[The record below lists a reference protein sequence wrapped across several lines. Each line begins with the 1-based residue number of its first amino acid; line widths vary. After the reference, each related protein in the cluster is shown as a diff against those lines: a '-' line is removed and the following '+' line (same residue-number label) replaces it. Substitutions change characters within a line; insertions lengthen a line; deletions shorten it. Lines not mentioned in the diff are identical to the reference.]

1 MSLQQYVRQVNPRNE
16 SYIPPVD
23 KIQSFL
29 FEAYSFFPK
38 SEEEITNT
46 LADWPH
52 ESVADVIK
60 LFNYLKGKGD
70 ETPINIDLKKK
81 KDINVSRLFK
91 ANYNISDIKSGAE
104 LDTVRIKFGN
114 GSKGNRGA
122 NNRGNAFETQFAT
135 ALNKWF
141 AEGVDAV
148 EDSEILDAI
157 LDLDKTY
164 KLSESKWL
172 KVNVV
177 GGENTKRP
185 LSFDG
190 KIHITN
196 TKGTGKDIGNS
207 VTDITL
213 TKDDKE
219 KIYLS
224 LKFETTTTFFNVG
237 VRTKLRQSEIDK
249 GEVKD
254 RDGKKLLDLFGI
266 DNKRFCTIFNDKVET
281 DGGKVTTRPNAVAIK
296 ELLES
301 GIGHGY
307 HVIHKM
313 RGKVLSKKMDEKA
326 MKAAAKV
333 GTCTVHYGGKSGKG
347 KRIDMEM
354 KSPYYKF
361 KLNIRDTQGKDG
373 YPTRMMCDFTTLKV

>member
-1 MSLQQYVRQVNPRNE
+1 MSLQKYVRQVKPRNE
-16 SYIPPVD
+16 YYIPHETRH
-23 KIQSFL
+23 FH
-29 FEAYSFFPK
+29 EAYSFFPT
-38 SEEEITNT
+38 SEEQITKE
-46 LADWPH
+46 LSDWTH
-52 ESVADVIK
+52 ESVVDVIS
-60 LFNYLKGKGD
+60 LFNFLKGKD
-70 ETPINIDLKKK
+70 ETPINIDLKKQ
-81 KDINVSRLFK
+81 KDINVSRTLKGSFD
-91 ANYNISDIKSGAE
+91 ISDIKSKAK
-104 LDTVRIKFGN
+104 LKTVRIKFGN

-135 ALNKWF
+135 SLEKWY

-148 EDSEILDAI
+148 PDSEILDAI

-164 KLSESKWL
+164 KLSDSKWL

-185 LSFDG
+185 LDFRG
-190 KIHITN
+190 KIQLTN
-196 TKGTGKDIGNS
+196 TKGVGNDIGKS

-213 TKDDKE
+213 QKDDGS

-237 VRTKLRQSEIDK
+237 IRTKLRQEEIDK
-249 GEVKD
+249 GLIKD

-266 DNKRFCTIFNDKVET
+266 DNKRFCTIFNDKVKT
-281 DGGKVTTRPNAVAIK
+281 NGGKVTTRPNAAAMKV
-296 ELLES
+296 LLES
-301 GIGHGY
+301 GIGYGY

-313 RGKVLSKKMDEKA
+313 RGNVLSKKMDEAA
-326 MKAAAKV
+326 MKKAAKV
-333 GTCTVHYGGKSGKG
+333 GTCTVHYGGKTGKG

-354 KSPYYKF
+354 SSPYYKF

>member
-1 MSLQQYVRQVNPRNE
+1 MSLRGYVRQLKPITE
-16 SYIPPVD
+16 KYIPPVD
-23 KIQSFL
+23 KVQTFIS
-29 FEAYSFFPK
+29 EAYSFFPT
-38 SEEEITNT
+38 SEEEISKT

-52 ESVADVIK
+52 ESVADVIN
-60 LFNYLKGKGD
+60 LFNYLKGKD
-70 ETPINIDLKKK
+70 ESPINIDLKKP
-81 KDINVSRLFK
+81 KDINVSRTIK
-91 ANYNISDIKSGAE
+91 GSYDISDIKSKAD
-104 LDTVRIKFGN
+104 LKTVRIKFGN

-135 ALNKWF
+135 ALNDWF
-141 AEGVDAV
+141 ARGVDEVA
-148 EDSEILDAI
+148 DSEILDAI

-185 LSFDG
+185 LDFSG
-190 KIHITN
+190 KISITN
-196 TKGTGKDIGNS
+196 TKGSGKDIGNS

-213 TKDDKE
+213 EKDNGE
-219 KIYLS
+219 KIFLS

-237 VRTKLRQSEIDK
+237 IRTKLRQSEIDN
-249 GEVKD
+249 GIIKD
-254 RDGKKLLDLFGI
+254 SDGKKLLELFGI
-266 DNKRFCTIFNDKVET
+266 DNKRFCTIFNDKVKT
-281 DGGKVTTRPNAVAIK
+281 DGGKVTTRPNASAMK

-301 GIGHGY
+301 GIGFGY

-313 RGKVLSKKMDEKA
+313 RGKVLSKKMDETA

-333 GTCTVHYGGKSGKG
+333 GTCIVHYGGKTGKG

-354 KSPYYKF
+354 SSPYYKF

>member
-1 MSLQQYVRQVNPRNE
+1 MSR
-16 SYIPPVD
+16 
-23 KIQSFL
+23 
-29 FEAYSFFPK
+29 
-38 SEEEITNT
+38 T
-46 LADWPH
+46 
-52 ESVADVIK
+52 
-60 LFNYLKGKGD
+60 LKGTFD
-70 ETPINIDLKKK
+70 
-81 KDINVSRLFK
+81 
-91 ANYNISDIKSGAE
+91 ISDIKSKAD
-104 LDTVRIKFGN
+104 LKTVRIKFGN

-135 ALNKWF
+135 SLNKWF
-141 AEGVDAV
+141 AEGVDAI
-148 EDSEILDAI
+148 DDKEILDAI
-157 LDLDKTY
+157 LDWDKTY
-164 KLSESKWL
+164 NLSESKWL
-172 KVNVV
+172 KVDVV

-185 LSFDG
+185 LNFKGRIS
-190 KIHITN
+190 ITN
-196 TKGTGKDIGNS
+196 TKGVGNDIGTS

-213 TKDDKE
+213 TKDNDE

-266 DNKRFCTIFNDKVET
+266 DNKRFCTIFNDKVKT
-281 DGGKVTTRPNAVAIK
+281 NGGKVTTRPNAAAMKV
-296 ELLES
+296 LLES
-301 GIGHGY
+301 GIGYGY

-313 RGKVLSKKMDEKA
+313 RGQVLSKKMDEAA

-333 GTCTVHYGGKSGKG
+333 GTCTIHYGGKTGKG

-354 KSPYYKF
+354 SSPYYRF

>member
-1 MSLQQYVRQVNPRNE
+1 MSLNGYVRQLKPRDVTF
-16 SYIPPVD
+16 IPHETRH
-23 KIQSFL
+23 FH
-29 FEAYSFFPK
+29 EAYSFFPT
-38 SEEEITNT
+38 SEEQITKE
-46 LADWPH
+46 LSDWPH
-52 ESVADVIK
+52 ESVVDVIS
-60 LFNYLKGKGD
+60 LFNFLKGKD
-70 ETPINIDLKKK
+70 ETPINIDLKKQ
-81 KDINVSRLFK
+81 KDINVSRTLKGSFD
-91 ANYNISDIKSGAE
+91 ISDIKSKAK
-104 LDTVRIKFGN
+104 LKTVRIKFGN

-135 ALNKWF
+135 SLEKWY

-148 EDSEILDAI
+148 PDSEILDAI

-164 KLSESKWL
+164 KLSDSKWL

-185 LSFDG
+185 LDFRG
-190 KIHITN
+190 KIQLTN
-196 TKGTGKDIGNS
+196 TKGVGNDIGKS

-213 TKDDKE
+213 QKDDGS

-237 VRTKLRQSEIDK
+237 IRTKLRQEEIDK
-249 GEVKD
+249 GLIKD

-266 DNKRFCTIFNDKVET
+266 DIKSFCTIFNDKVKT
-281 DGGKVTTRPNAVAIK
+281 NGGNVTTRPNAAAMKV
-296 ELLES
+296 LLES
-301 GIGHGY
+301 GIGYGY

-313 RGKVLSKKMDEKA
+313 RGNVLSKKMDEAA
-326 MKAAAKV
+326 MKKAAKV
-333 GTCTVHYGGKSGKG
+333 GTCTVHYGGKTGKG

-354 KSPYYKF
+354 SSPYYKF

>member
-1 MSLQQYVRQVNPRNE
+1 MSLNGYVRQLKPRDVTF
-16 SYIPPVD
+16 IPHETRH
-23 KIQSFL
+23 FH
-29 FEAYSFFPK
+29 EAYSFFPT
-38 SEEEITNT
+38 SEEQITKE
-46 LADWPH
+46 LSDWPH
-52 ESVADVIK
+52 ESVVDVIS
-60 LFNYLKGKGD
+60 LFNFLKGKD
-70 ETPINIDLKKK
+70 ETPINIDLKKQ
-81 KDINVSRLFK
+81 KDINVSRTLKGSFD
-91 ANYNISDIKSGAE
+91 ISDIKSKAK
-104 LDTVRIKFGN
+104 LKTVRIKFGN

-135 ALNKWF
+135 SLEKWY

-148 EDSEILDAI
+148 PDSEILDAI

-164 KLSESKWL
+164 KLSDSKWL

-185 LSFDG
+185 LDFRG
-190 KIHITN
+190 KIQLTN
-196 TKGTGKDIGNS
+196 TKGVGNDIGKS

-213 TKDDKE
+213 QKDDGS

-237 VRTKLRQSEIDK
+237 IRTKLRQEEIDK
-249 GEVKD
+249 GLIKD

-266 DNKRFCTIFNDKVET
+266 DNKRFCTIFNDKVKT
-281 DGGKVTTRPNAVAIK
+281 NGGKVTTRPNAAAMKV
-296 ELLES
+296 LLES
-301 GIGHGY
+301 GIGYGY

-313 RGKVLSKKMDEKA
+313 RGNVLSKKMDEAA
-326 MKAAAKV
+326 MKNAAKV
-333 GTCTVHYGGKSGKG
+333 GTCTVHYGGKTGKG

-354 KSPYYKF
+354 SSPYYKF